1 MYFIKYL
8 SNKIRNLFG
17 ITKLLSDINNLK
29 LITGKQLSKYNKNIK
44 SNNINDYEF
53 KVFSQFGEDGIIQYL
68 IEKLNIEKKT
78 FVEFGVE
85 NYEESNTRFLLE
97 NNNWK
102 GLIIDSSQ
110 KNIDYIKN
118 QSYFWRN
125 KIVVEN
131 SFIDK
136 DNINETI
143 SKNDFIGEIGLLS
156 VDIDGND
163 YWIWEAINVIDPMI
177 VICEFNA
184 RLGYEQAL
192 TIPYNKNFDR
202 IEKHYSSIYYKS
214 SLNALYK
221 LGKKKNYELV
231 GTNKNGNNAFFVKK
245 NVKDKTDIQS
255 KTPQECYHVNSFSE
269 FRNESG
275 DLIKK
280 GHEFEKKILDELDFT
295 EV

>member
-1 MYFIKYL
+1 MHFVNFL
-8 SNKIRNLFG
+8 SNKIKNLLG
-17 ITKLLSDINNLK
+17 IIKLSRDINDLK
-29 LITGKQLSKYNKNIK
+29 LMSGKQLSKYNPNIK
-44 SNNINDYEF
+44 SNDINDYEF

-68 IEKLNIEKKT
+68 VEKLKIKNKT

-110 KNIDYIKN
+110 KNINYIKN

-125 KIVVEN
+125 EIMVEN

-136 DNINETI
+136 ENINETI
-143 SKNDFIGEIGLLS
+143 SKNKFAGEIGLLS
-156 VDIDGND
+156 IDIDGND
-163 YWIWEAINVIDPMI
+163 YWIWDAINVIDPII

-192 TIPYNKNFDR
+192 SIPYNKDFDR
-202 IEKHYSSIYYKS
+202 TKKHYSNIYYGA

-221 LGKKKNYELV
+221 LGKKKNYVLL
-231 GTNKNGNNAFFVKK
+231 GTNKNGNNAFFIKK
-245 NVKDKTDIQS
+245 EVQEKFSIES
-255 KTPQECYHVNSFSE
+255 KTPKECYHKNSFSE
-269 FRNESG
+269 FRNQSG
-275 DLIKK
+275 NLIKK
-280 GHEFEKKILDELDFT
+280 DYDFEKKILDELDFT